1 MRLSALLFIL
11 TVIGCAPMGETPG
24 VRLGGSAAARPDSF
38 TFVRDTEVIQLEAQG
53 AILPRVVNIWAVG
66 FDEAIYVWSD
76 PGSGWSQRVEK
87 RPNDVRV
94 RVGNDVFRVK
104 ATRVTEASETERVAH
119 AYQEKYAEGMIELYG
134 EISPVDD
141 FELLYRLTPRD

>member
-1 MRLSALLFIL
+1 MRLSAILLIL
-11 TVIGCAPMGETPG
+11 AVMGCAPMGETPG
-24 VRLGGSAAARPDSF
+24 IRLGGSAATPPDSF
-38 TFVRDTEVIQLEAQG
+38 TFIRETEVIQLEARG

-76 PGSGWSQRVEK
+76 PGTGWSQRVEK

-94 RVGNDVFRVK
+94 RIGSDVYRVR

-119 AYQEKYAEGMIELYG
+119 AYQEKYSEGMIEIYG
-134 EISPVDD
+134 EVSPIED
-141 FELLYRLTPRD
+141 FELLFRLSPRD